1 MSGDTLNLQ
10 VTIVTPNGDVVV
22 PVTPQASTRVADLM
36 ARLIREFGLA
46 GEPINWQLIHGNQ
59 PLTLD
64 RTLGE
69 QLPPGPAL
77 VSLSLTPTGATLP
90 RGVPGLSGSV
100 ANPPGRGAPPA
111 RSGTVAAPPAR
122 SGAVPAPGS
131 RPAPAAPPMA
141 SAPAPPV
148 PAAEAASVSSTADT
162 APLRKPKRPIEV
174 AERRATV
181 RYYSRM
187 NPDRVFPLLVTLTRE
202 EVERVVKRH
211 VEQTATGPLAL
222 AKDVPLEVEPVLP
235 GCQCHPPKIVTRL
248 GDGTDVFTFYVVP
261 HVLGD
266 VTGARVVI
274 RQDHATVA
282 ELELRV
288 RVVQRTMVVAS
299 GLSTFAVPFASAAM
313 RHFGLDFTPRDGS
326 NPYLTALNF
335 LFGQVSP
342 VVLTLALAAVTLGL
356 YWWTRPKGRDVFWD
370 ISTKPAK

>member
-1 MSGDTLNLQ
+1 MSGDTLNLH

-46 GEPINWQLIHGNQ
+46 GDPVNWQLVHGNH
-59 PLTLD
+59 PLPLD

-69 QLPPGPAL
+69 ELPRGPGPVAL
-77 VSLSLTPTGATLP
+77 RLTPTGATLP
-90 RGVPGLSGSV
+90 RGLPGFSGAV
-100 ANPPGRGAPPA
+100 ATPPGRAVPPA
-111 RSGTVAAPPAR
+111 RSGTVSAPPAR
-122 SGAVPAPGS
+122 SGALPVPGGRQAPAAPAA
-131 RPAPAAPPMA
+131 PAPAAP
-141 SAPAPPV
+141 
-148 PAAEAASVSSTADT
+148 AAETAAGADT
-162 APLRKPKRPIEV
+162 TPLRKPKRPAEV

-187 NPDRVFPLLVTLTRE
+187 NPDRVFPLLVVLSRE

-211 VEQTATGPLAL
+211 VEQAATGPLAL

-235 GCQCHPPKIVTRL
+235 GCQCHPPKIVSRI
-248 GDGTDVFTFYVVP
+248 GDGNDVFTFYVVP

-266 VTGARVVI
+266 VTGARIVI

-282 ELELRV
+282 EIELRV
-288 RVVQRTMVVAS
+288 RVVQRTIVVAS

-326 NPYLTALNF
+326 NPYLAALNF

>member
-10 VTIVTPNGDVVV
+10 VTIVTPNGEVVV
-22 PVTPQASTRVADLM
+22 PVTPRASLPVAEFM
-36 ARLIREFGLA
+36 ARLIREYGLV
-46 GEPINWQLIHGNQ
+46 GEPVNWQLIYARQ
-59 PLTLD
+59 PLVLD
-64 RTLGE
+64 RPLGE

-90 RGVPGLSGSV
+90 RGLPGLSGSV
-100 ANPPGRGAPPA
+100 ANPPGR
-111 RSGTVAAPPAR
+111 AAPPAR
-122 SGAVPAPGS
+122 SGAVAAPPARSGTVPAPGT

-141 SAPAPPV
+141 SAPAPAPS
-148 PAAEAASVSSTADT
+148 AEAASVSPTADT
-162 APLRKPKRPIEV
+162 APLRMPKRPIEV
-174 AERRATV
+174 EQRRATV

-202 EVERVVKRH
+202 EVERVVKRN

-222 AKDVPLEVEPVLP
+222 ATDVPLEVEPVLP

-248 GDGTDVFTFYVVP
+248 GDGNDVFTFHVVP
-261 HVLGD
+261 HVIGD

-288 RVVQRTMVVAS
+288 RVVQRTIVVAS

-313 RHFGLDFTPRDGS
+313 RHFGLDFTPKDGS
-326 NPYLTALNF
+326 NPYLAALNF

-370 ISTKPAK
+370 ITTKPAK